1 MHLMTAAVLLGLAT
15 LADAR
20 PVDGKAVVG
29 CWNVSQPH
37 VEATLHLNWKQGGG
51 LRAVATFKNPA
62 RGRSEIASDALRVN
76 DQLEV
81 ICRPTSQH
89 GGFCRIQRDGAGLR
103 VLVYAFRYGDPKTGH
118 LVENFVA
125 QRCR

>member
-1 MHLMTAAVLLGLAT
+1 MFLGLAMP
-15 LADAR
+15 ADAR

-29 CWNVSQPH
+29 CWDVSQPH
-37 VEATLHLNWKQGGG
+37 VDAKLQLDRKPGGG
-51 LRAVATFKNPA
+51 LHAVATFKNPS
-62 RGRSEIASDALRVN
+62 RGPSRIASDARRVM

-81 ICRPTSQH
+81 SCRPTSQH
-89 GGFCRIQRDGAGLR
+89 GSFCRIQPDGSGLR
-103 VLVYAFRYGDPKTGH
+103 VLVYAFRYNDRTRGH